1 MTFSLGA
8 HFFRTTSMCAVFC
21 HTFGIA
27 LKDVRSART
36 GGDALTGFS
45 WVQPARRGVAS
56 RLGKAAIVVLA
67 FGVLLG
73 CVDASSVENAT
84 APAAEQPSQTQAPNP
99 AAELDATTQTPQPT
113 AEQVSPAPSVTDTST
128 ALGLLETLPVKGR
141 APKTGYDR
149 AGQFGTPWLDV
160 DRNGCDT
167 RNDILQR
174 DLTAVVLS
182 GPCKVLSGILADPMS
197 GQTVQFLR
205 GNTTS
210 TLVQIDHLVALSDA
224 WQKGAQQLSHQT
236 RVNFANDPL
245 NLMAVN
251 GSTNSSKGD
260 GDAATWL
267 PPNRGFWCEYVARQI
282 SVKAHYL
289 LWVTQAEKDAMVRVL
304 GSCPG
309 QVAYQSSM
317 PAAVAGVAAGSD
329 AGSAGPAGTAADV
342 TYQNCSAARVAG
354 AAPVRVGDPGY
365 GRHLDRDGDG
375 VGCE

>member
-1 MTFSLGA
+1 MSHVRYSVLRIVKM
-8 HFFRTTSMCAVFC
+8 FR
-21 HTFGIA
+21 
-27 LKDVRSART
+27 
-36 GGDALTGFS
+36 
-45 WVQPARRGVAS
+45 
-56 RLGKAAIVVLA
+56 KAAIVVLA
-67 FGVLLG
+67 FGVLVG
-73 CVDASSVENAT
+73 CVDASSVEHTT

-113 AEQVSPAPSVTDTST
+113 AEQVSPAPSVTDTNT

-182 GPCKVLSGILADPMS
+182 GPCKVLSGLLEDPLS
-197 GQTVQFLR
+197 GQTVQFVR

-224 WQKGAQQLSHQT
+224 WQKGAQQLSQLT

-245 NLMAVN
+245 NLLAVN
-251 GSTNSSKGD
+251 GPTNSSKGD

-309 QVAYQSSM
+309 QVAYQSTL
-317 PAAVAGVAAGSD
+317 PAAVAGVAAGAGGSGAD
-329 AGSAGPAGTAADV
+329 AGSAGSAGSAGPIAADV
-342 TYQNCSAARVAG
+342 FYQNCSAARVAG